1 MTREEVMKTLNEIF
15 CNVFDDDTIVLT
27 DKTNANDIEDW
38 DSLEQIN
45 LIVNIE
51 NEFGMMFDM
60 AEVSDLANVGEM
72 NEYRFE
78 DLYIGKEE
86 YFSVTV
92 TEEMMKMFLE
102 LSGDSNPL
110 HNNQDFAISQGYQSK
125 VVYGLLTTSFISRLV
140 GVLLPGK
147 YCLLQGIDVKYS
159 KPVYVGDILIVK
171 GVVDELHESVKRAV
185 IKVTIQNQ
193 DEKKVVK
200 GKAEV
205 GFLK

>member
-1 MTREEVMKTLNEIF
+1 
-15 CNVFDDDTIVLT
+15 
-27 DKTNANDIEDW
+27 
-38 DSLEQIN
+38 
-45 LIVNIE
+45 
-51 NEFGMMFDM
+51 
-60 AEVSDLANVGEM
+60 M

-78 DLYIGKEE
+78 DLKIGQEE
-86 YFSVTV
+86 FFSVTV
-92 TEEMMKMFLE
+92 TEEMMKQFLD

-110 HNNQDFAISQGYQSK
+110 HNDPEFAVSQGYQNK
-125 VVYGLLTTSFISRLV
+125 VVYGLLTTSFISKLV
-140 GVLLPGK
+140 GVYLPGK
-147 YCLLQGIDVKYS
+147 YCLLQGVDVKYS

-200 GKAEV
+200 GKAEI

>member
-1 MTREEVMKTLNEIF
+1 
-15 CNVFDDDTIVLT
+15 
-27 DKTNANDIEDW
+27 
-38 DSLEQIN
+38 
-45 LIVNIE
+45 
-51 NEFGMMFDM
+51 
-60 AEVSDLANVGEM
+60 M

-78 DLYIGKEE
+78 DLFIGKEE

-110 HNNQDFAISQGYQSK
+110 HNDEEFAIDQGYQNK

-147 YCLLQGIDVKYS
+147 YCLLQGVDVKYS
-159 KPVYVGDILIVK
+159 RPVYVGDILIIR
-171 GVVDELHESVKRAV
+171 GVIDELHESVKRAV

-200 GKAEV
+200 GKVEV

>member
-1 MTREEVMKTLNEIF
+1 
-15 CNVFDDDTIVLT
+15 
-27 DKTNANDIEDW
+27 
-38 DSLEQIN
+38 
-45 LIVNIE
+45 
-51 NEFGMMFDM
+51 
-60 AEVSDLANVGEM
+60 M

-110 HNNQDFAISQGYQSK
+110 HNDGDFAMSQGYQNK

-171 GVVDELHESVKRAV
+171 GIVDELHESVKRAV

-205 GFLK
+205 GFLKVD